1 MRTPRVSPKTDKI
14 LLIVNVVLFI
24 GSVVIAVIDLYYHE
38 YISSVAMLAVMIVTT
53 FNSYGSWRRLKG
65 KV

>member
-14 LLIVNVVLFI
+14 LLIVNIVLFI
-24 GSVVIAVIDLYYHE
+24 GAVVIAVIDLYYHE